1 MIFFILLTC
10 LLTEYQYSKKK
21 WDVDRP
27 CNAYLIISWTPAT
40 IQPFTWSIH
49 KADTAPWALST
60 SSQAIPSALYR
71 VQHANE
77 RGQILN
83 TERSYKWRLSGSA
96 GQSEIGILC
105 FDWLIHPGVSYSR
118 EICNFSGEFVI
129 FQATAEGKI
138 FRLFAFFLKRSAK
151 TTRMTSTEHEFRH
164 LHLI

>member
-1 MIFFILLTC
+1 MSKNIFDFNHISPDLTIEQELELKSYYESC
-10 LLTEYQYSKKK
+10 
-21 WDVDRP
+21 
-27 CNAYLIISWTPAT
+27 
-40 IQPFTWSIH
+40 H
-49 KADTAPWALST
+49 
-60 SSQAIPSALYR
+60 
-71 VQHANE
+71 
-77 RGQILN
+77 LN

-164 LHLI
+164 LHLIYIHFNLLFSLFHLCKHIDCFRVVYSM

>member
-1 MIFFILLTC
+1 MRHAVPSATRLKMSLTSSSGRTKKFAFFLWPRKNEC
-10 LLTEYQYSKKK
+10 AAEMKLTELY
-21 WDVDRP
+21 
-27 CNAYLIISWTPAT
+27 AFH
-40 IQPFTWSIH
+40 FTSGPV
-49 KADTAPWALST
+49 AF
-60 SSQAIPSALYR
+60 SSPELL
-71 VQHANE
+71 V
-77 RGQILN
+77 LN

-164 LHLI
+164 LHLIYMHFNLLFSLFHL

>member
-1 MIFFILLTC
+1 MKSTLLLSC
-10 LLTEYQYSKKK
+10 AVLYS
-21 WDVDRP
+21 
-27 CNAYLIISWTPAT
+27 TPIT
-40 IQPFTWSIH
+40 KI
-49 KADTAPWALST
+49 KLSVFLN
-60 SSQAIPSALYR
+60 S
-71 VQHANE
+71 V
-77 RGQILN
+77 LN

-105 FDWLIHPGVSYSR
+105 FDWLIHPGVLYSR

-164 LHLI
+164 LHLIYMHFNLLFSLFHLCKHIDCLQVVYSM

>member
-1 MIFFILLTC
+1 MNYRKVFLTFIT
-10 LLTEYQYSKKK
+10 SKSSKL
-21 WDVDRP
+21 
-27 CNAYLIISWTPAT
+27 Y
-40 IQPFTWSIH
+40 FT
-49 KADTAPWALST
+49 LNC
-60 SSQAIPSALYR
+60 
-71 VQHANE
+71 V
-77 RGQILN
+77 LN

-164 LHLI
+164 LHLIYMHFNLLFSLFHLCKHIDCFRVVYSM

>member
-1 MIFFILLTC
+1 MWCSHVDFICWQTM
-10 LLTEYQYSKKK
+10 Q
-21 WDVDRP
+21 
-27 CNAYLIISWTPAT
+27 YLICRNNNFKNT
-40 IQPFTWSIH
+40 
-49 KADTAPWALST
+49 
-60 SSQAIPSALYR
+60 
-71 VQHANE
+71 
-77 RGQILN
+77 LN

-164 LHLI
+164 LHLIYMHFNLLFSLFHL

>member
-1 MIFFILLTC
+1 MRQRHSFF
-10 LLTEYQYSKKK
+10 
-21 WDVDRP
+21 
-27 CNAYLIISWTPAT
+27 
-40 IQPFTWSIH
+40 F
-49 KADTAPWALST
+49 
-60 SSQAIPSALYR
+60 
-71 VQHANE
+71 
-77 RGQILN
+77 LN

-105 FDWLIHPGVSYSR
+105 FDWLIHPGMSYSR

-164 LHLI
+164 LHLIYMHFNLLFSLFHLCKHIDCLRVVYSM

>member
-1 MIFFILLTC
+1 MMLNGHKW
-10 LLTEYQYSKKK
+10 TEIWTVPNEETLSKPVFDIKTFGTGMFEQ
-21 WDVDRP
+21 
-27 CNAYLIISWTPAT
+27 S
-40 IQPFTWSIH
+40 
-49 KADTAPWALST
+49 
-60 SSQAIPSALYR
+60 
-71 VQHANE
+71 
-77 RGQILN
+77 LN

>member
-1 MIFFILLTC
+1 MFFSL
-10 LLTEYQYSKKK
+10 
-21 WDVDRP
+21 
-27 CNAYLIISWTPAT
+27 AYRTQTREIVWKCS
-40 IQPFTWSIH
+40 
-49 KADTAPWALST
+49 
-60 SSQAIPSALYR
+60 
-71 VQHANE
+71 
-77 RGQILN
+77 LN

-96 GQSEIGILC
+96 GQSEIGTLC

-164 LHLI
+164 LHLIYMHFNLLFSLFHLWKHIDCFRVVYSMPYACFRQSANRWPFIGSLRV